1 MKTLVRH
8 TAVLAV
14 TTAVVLLS
22 AHAGY
27 CGNSINP
34 QPLPPCHPNPMAQI
48 LHLVLALLHVT
59 G

>member
-27 CGNSINP
+27 CGMINP

-48 LHLVLALLHVT
+48 LHFVLSLLHVT